1 MSPKHA
7 NFFQADRGA
16 TAGDVHRL
24 VDAVRRRVADQTG
37 VWLEPEL
44 HMVGFEPAAGSRVL
58 HRPGGPLV
66 STRAP
71 APPRRRAKTPVRR
84 PPAARTAFC
93 LAARQHPPID
103 PRIRARRV
111 AVAREAGRRRL
122 RRLLL
127 VLALAAVTG
136 AVAIVMWSPLL
147 DVDRVAVAGAGA
159 RAASVRAAA
168 EVEPGAALLLVRHRH
183 GRRAG
188 RGARRGSP
196 RHARPESSR
205 ARCASRSRSGPR
217 WRSRPGPTAR
227 SRSSTRPASSPRW
240 PRAAPAGLPALVTT
254 AAPPRPGKVV
264 TPAAS
269 ARVAA
274 ALGPLAGRVTR
285 VSVDRGEAALTLTD
299 ARVVRLGDLTRLD
312 EKARAAA
319 AVLDAP
325 GLPAVAYVDVRVP
338 SAPVTG

>member
-1 MSPKHA
+1 
-7 NFFQADRGA
+7 
-16 TAGDVHRL
+16 
-24 VDAVRRRVADQTG
+24 
-37 VWLEPEL
+37 
-44 HMVGFEPAAGSRVL
+44 
-58 HRPGGPLV
+58 V

-71 APPRRRAKTPVRR
+71 APPRRRAKTAVRR
-84 PPAARTAFC
+84 PPTRARRSPGRA
-93 LAARQHPPID
+93 QHPPID

-168 EVEPGAALLLVRHRH
+168 GVEPGAALLLVRTGGVEERVEELPWVAEA
-183 GRRAG
+183 RATRELPG
-188 RGARRGSP
+188 TLRITVTE
-196 RHARPESSR
+196 RPPVGF
-205 ARCASRSRSGPR
+205 A
-217 WRSRPGPTAR
+217 
-227 SRSSTRPASSPRW
+227 TRPDGTAAIVDATGVVTEVAAS
-240 PRAAPAGLPALVTT
+240 APAGLPGLVT
-254 AAPPRPGKVV
+254 AAPPPRPGKVV
-264 TPAAS
+264 TPGAS